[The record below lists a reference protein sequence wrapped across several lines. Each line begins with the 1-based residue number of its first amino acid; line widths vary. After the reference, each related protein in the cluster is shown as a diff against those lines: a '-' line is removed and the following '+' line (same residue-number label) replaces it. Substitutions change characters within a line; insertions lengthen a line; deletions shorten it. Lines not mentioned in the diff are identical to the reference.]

1 MTALTR
7 SYTIL
12 GWVCICH
19 LLAAC
24 AALPPR
30 IPEQSPLLPSVR
42 QVVIVRTPGW
52 GSITGTLHRY
62 QRDSPSA
69 QWHPADAPVPVVVGR
84 NGLAWGIG
92 LNTQPADADAPV
104 KVEGDGKAPA
114 GAFAFN
120 SAFGYPPPG
129 SLPWIRMP
137 YVRAE
142 QAYKC
147 VDDVRSRH
155 YNTLVFADQTE
166 RDWNSCE
173 DMLRQDEL
181 YRLGL
186 VVEHNWAPRTRSGR
200 GSCIFLHIWQGPD
213 RGTAGCTAMAGPDI
227 EKLLSWLDPTMYPV
241 LIQLPEPEYLR
252 LHRSWGLP

>member
-1 MTALTR
+1 VAAFIR
-7 SYTIL
+7 AHFIL
-12 GWVCICH
+12 GGACICQ

-30 IPEQSPLLPSVR
+30 APEQSPLMPSVR
-42 QVVIVRTPGW
+42 QVVIVRTPEW
-52 GSITGTLHRY
+52 NSITGTLHRY
-62 QRDSPSA
+62 RRDSSGD
-69 QWHPADAPVPVVVGR
+69 QWRPDDAPIPVVVGR

-92 LNTQPADADAPV
+92 LNTQPADSDAPG
-104 KVEGDGKAPA
+104 KAEGDGKAPA

-120 SAFGYPPPG
+120 SAFGYPPSG
-129 SLPWIRMP
+129 SVPWIRMP

-142 QAYKC
+142 QTYKC

-155 YNTLVFADQTE
+155 YNTLVFADQIDS
-166 RDWNSCE
+166 DWNSSE
-173 DMLRQDEL
+173 DMLREDEL

-186 VVEHNWAPRTRSGR
+186 VVEHNWAPRTQHGR

-227 EKLLSWLDPTMYPV
+227 EKLLSWLDPTMCPV

-252 LHRSWGLP
+252 LRYSWGLP